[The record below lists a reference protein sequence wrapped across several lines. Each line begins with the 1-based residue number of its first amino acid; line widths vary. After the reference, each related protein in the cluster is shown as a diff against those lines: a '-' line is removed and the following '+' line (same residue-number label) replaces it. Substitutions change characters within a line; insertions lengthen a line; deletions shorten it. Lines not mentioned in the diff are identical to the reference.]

1 MSRLRGMEARIDTIE
16 NAPPPIIPESNQ
28 QEIDDLM
35 QKLKE
40 LENQIKDKVDCD
52 FFDNEIASL
61 REMIGNIEPDE

>member
-1 MSRLRGMEARIDTIE
+1 
-16 NAPPPIIPESNQ
+16 
-28 QEIDDLM
+28 M

-40 LENQIKDKVDCD
+40 LESQIKDKVDCD